1 MISNM
6 TYNTPFPKTNRLT
19 YIHTHEL
26 KTTLRFLKRCIA
38 RFGINLKK
46 VKNTHSGVLLLVKL
60 QALAW
65 NFTKS
70 NTPPRVSFTFFKLC
84 KRYQIAPMH
93 HSDQEQQLTRLL
105 SAKSTA
111 INDWAFWSK
120 TVTNLKFS
128 CLEIDAM
135 HFFFFFLS

>member
-1 MISNM
+1 MHCAIW
-6 TYNTPFPKTNRLT
+6 YQF
-19 YIHTHEL
+19 
-26 KTTLRFLKRCIA
+26 
-38 RFGINLKK
+38 KK

-105 SAKSTA
+105 FAKSTA

-135 HFFFFFLS
+135 HFFFFFELTTSMSKMVFIRYHKAQKS